1 MKYEQLPTEY
11 KYDTLADA
19 MYAREVEYF
28 HYDFD
33 RKNFEHLLAN
43 ATDNEF
49 AANVAERLDSTRKQM
64 GNVEAVVEA
73 LKAQIDDA
81 DAYAAA
87 CIADPQQSLQGL
99 PKRVHG
105 GYVTCGPPSAEIDRE
120 LVLASMSP
128 QVRNELLDRYS
139 TTTLF
144 ELP

>member
-1 MKYEQLPTEY
+1 MQYEQLPTEY

-43 ATDNEF
+43 AMDNEF
-49 AANVAERLDSTRKQM
+49 AANVAERLDATRKQM
-64 GNVEAVVEA
+64 GNVAAVVEA

-87 CIADPQQSLQGL
+87 VERVTA
-99 PKRVHG
+99 KRKAKE
-105 GYVTCGPPSAEIDRE
+105 AEG
-120 LVLASMSP
+120 
-128 QVRNELLDRYS
+128 
-139 TTTLF
+139 
-144 ELP
+144 

>member
-1 MKYEQLPTEY
+1 MNYEQLPTEY
-11 KYDTLADA
+11 KYDVIADA

-49 AANVAERLDSTRKQM
+49 AANVAERLDATRKQM
-64 GNVEAVVEA
+64 SNVMAVADA

-87 CIADPQQSLQGL
+87 VERVTA
-99 PKRVHG
+99 KRKTKESEG
-105 GYVTCGPPSAEIDRE
+105 
-120 LVLASMSP
+120 
-128 QVRNELLDRYS
+128 
-139 TTTLF
+139 
-144 ELP
+144 

>member
-1 MKYEQLPTEY
+1 MQYEQLSAEY
-11 KYDTLADA
+11 KYDVLADA

-87 CIADPQQSLQGL
+87 VERVTA
-99 PKRVHG
+99 KRKAKE
-105 GYVTCGPPSAEIDRE
+105 AEG
-120 LVLASMSP
+120 
-128 QVRNELLDRYS
+128 
-139 TTTLF
+139 
-144 ELP
+144 

>member
-1 MKYEQLPTEY
+1 MNYEQLPTEY
-11 KYDTLADA
+11 KYDVLADA

-49 AANVAERLDSTRKQM
+49 AANVAERLDATRKQM
-64 GNVEAVVEA
+64 SNVMAVAEA

-87 CIADPQQSLQGL
+87 VERITA
-99 PKRVHG
+99 KRKAKE
-105 GYVTCGPPSAEIDRE
+105 AEG
-120 LVLASMSP
+120 
-128 QVRNELLDRYS
+128 
-139 TTTLF
+139 
-144 ELP
+144 

>member
-1 MKYEQLPTEY
+1 VNYEQLPTEY
-11 KYDTLADA
+11 KYDVLADA

-49 AANVAERLDSTRKQM
+49 AANIAERLDATRKQM
-64 GNVEAVVEA
+64 SNVMAVAEA

-87 CIADPQQSLQGL
+87 VERVTA
-99 PKRVHG
+99 KRKAKE
-105 GYVTCGPPSAEIDRE
+105 AEG
-120 LVLASMSP
+120 
-128 QVRNELLDRYS
+128 
-139 TTTLF
+139 
-144 ELP
+144 